1 MHLTKNCFL
10 MKKKFLAALAIAVSG
25 VVSASAQAVEQ
36 PGFFDNWSIGL
47 DGGVTSPL
55 RRNPFFKS
63 MRGVVG
69 AHIQKQITPTFAIGA
84 EGLFGIN
91 TSSWKGRVHSSTVFD
106 NSYVGLYGAVDL
118 FNLFDGYKCA
128 LRPFDIEAVA
138 GAGWA
143 HEYFS
148 SSDAASPWNYF
159 ATKAGFNLN
168 YNINDNVTVSLKPSV
183 LWNMSG
189 NFKSS
194 NLGFNV
200 NKAVFNFMASV
211 TYHLPGGF
219 ECVRPYDQGE
229 IDALNGEI
237 NMLRDALAAQ
247 TVATDAALA
256 DVAAC
261 SAALDSCMNR
271 KPQVVEKVNNQYN
284 SVRFV
289 FFRIGSSTITA
300 DQRPNIEMI
309 ATYMVNHPK
318 SKVVIKGY
326 ASKDGNYDFNIKLAQ
341 RRAEAVKDALMKS
354 YKIPASRIVAEGEG
368 IGNMFEE
375 ESWNRVSICTLDED

>member
-1 MHLTKNCFL
+1 

-25 VVSASAQAVEQ
+25 VASASAQAVEQ

-128 LRPFDIEAVA
+128 LRPFNIEAVA

-237 NMLRDALAAQ
+237 NMLRDACLQ
-247 TVATDAALA
+247 
-256 DVAAC
+256 
-261 SAALDSCMNR
+261 
-271 KPQVVEKVNNQYN
+271 
-284 SVRFV
+284 
-289 FFRIGSSTITA
+289 RI
-300 DQRPNIEMI
+300 Q
-309 ATYMVNHPK
+309 
-318 SKVVIKGY
+318 
-326 ASKDGNYDFNIKLAQ
+326 
-341 RRAEAVKDALMKS
+341 
-354 YKIPASRIVAEGEG
+354 
-368 IGNMFEE
+368 
-375 ESWNRVSICTLDED
+375 